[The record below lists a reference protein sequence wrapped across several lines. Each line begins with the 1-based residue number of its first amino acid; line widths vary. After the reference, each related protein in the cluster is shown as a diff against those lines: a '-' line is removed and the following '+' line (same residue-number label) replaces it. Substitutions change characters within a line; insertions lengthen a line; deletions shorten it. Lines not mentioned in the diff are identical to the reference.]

1 MLYFRNFRLSRAKR
15 IEKPLVKTRQMISLV
30 KRDNRAAQAA
40 RILRHIFAVLW
51 TTMTVKSQKEDNTES
66 FILSFQ
72 SETPRTDLFLGYFA
86 HIEGR
91 ERDGTIAKDLR

>member
-1 MLYFRNFRLSRAKR
+1 
-15 IEKPLVKTRQMISLV
+15 
-30 KRDNRAAQAA
+30 
-40 RILRHIFAVLW
+40 
-51 TTMTVKSQKEDNTES
+51 MTVKSQKEDNTES